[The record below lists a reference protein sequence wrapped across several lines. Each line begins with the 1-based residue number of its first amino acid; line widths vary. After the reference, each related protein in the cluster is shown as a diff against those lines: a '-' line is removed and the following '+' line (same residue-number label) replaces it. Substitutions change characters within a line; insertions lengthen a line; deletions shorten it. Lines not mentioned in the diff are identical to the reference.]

1 MARLK
6 KKIEKIRNNP
16 RNVSQND
23 LISILLSLGYIDEG
37 GKGSHTC
44 FRHPQLPGRPLTIPR
59 TIFPNIVKQILA
71 SIDELLEQID
81 YEL

>member
-1 MARLK
+1 MSRLE

-16 RNVSQND
+16 RDVSSDD
-23 LISILLSLGYIDEG
+23 LISILLSLGYIDKG

-44 FRHPQLPGRPLTIPR
+44 LRHPLLPGRPLTIPR
-59 TIFPNIVKQILA
+59 NVFPRVVKQVLK
-71 SIDELLEQID
+71 SIDELLEQTD